1 MKRWAIGFALV
12 AAVLA
17 GGAYWLYTSLDFVV
31 KSTIEHYA
39 PDILGVPVSVR
50 QVKLST
56 ADGRGTLRGI
66 EIGNAR
72 GFSAPRALR
81 ASTLSVHLDPA
92 SLGGDVV
99 VIRDILVEAPEIT
112 YEVRGRTNNIEAIR
126 RNIEAYVKRSGGEP
140 PAPGKDAG
148 ARRAPGRRYMIGRIA
163 LRGAKVTMTNPLLKG
178 GGLTFDLPDVV
189 LRDVGKRSGGVTAAE
204 AASLV
209 ASAIVSRIAQSVLTN
224 ADALRRGG
232 VEGALDALRGL
243 VR

>member
-12 AAVLA
+12 FAVLA

-31 KSTIEHYA
+31 KSAIERFA

-50 QVKLST
+50 SVKLST
-56 ADGRGTLRGI
+56 ADGHGTLRGI

-81 ASTLSVHLDPA
+81 ASTLSVSLDPA
-92 SLGGDVV
+92 SLGNDVV
-99 VIRDILVEAPEIT
+99 VIRDILVEAPVIT

-140 PAPGKDAG
+140 AGKDAG
-148 ARRAPGRRYMIGRIA
+148 ARRAPGRRYVIGRIA
-163 LRGAKVTMTNPLLKG
+163 LRGARVTMTNPLLKG

-209 ASAIVSRIAQSVLTN
+209 ASAVVSRIAQSVLTN